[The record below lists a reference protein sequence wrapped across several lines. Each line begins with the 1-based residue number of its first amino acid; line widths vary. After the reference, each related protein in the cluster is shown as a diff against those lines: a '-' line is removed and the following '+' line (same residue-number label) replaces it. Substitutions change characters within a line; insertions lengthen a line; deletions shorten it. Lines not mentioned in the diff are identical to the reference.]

1 MDRHLPVMVREV
13 LSILNP
19 KPEGI
24 YVDATFGLGGHAIEI
39 LNCLDHEGRL
49 FGIDRD
55 EEALEIARERIA
67 DERVVIV
74 KGRFSEMKNLL
85 KGAGI
90 TEVDGILF
98 DFGISMVQLRD
109 DARGFSFTSGE
120 PLDMRMDRSQQ
131 LKAEDVVNEYPEEE
145 LERILREY
153 GEEWFSMKIAREIVV
168 HRKKKRISSCAELAE
183 IVSRVYRRRGRI
195 HPATKTFQALRIE
208 VNDELNEIRC
218 GLDIS
223 IGLLRSK
230 GRICTLSYHS
240 LEDRVVKRYM
250 REEERKGLVRIVTKK
265 PLCPSIEEVQMNP
278 SSRSA
283 KLRGAERL

>member
-1 MDRHLPVMVREV
+1 MDRHPPVMVREV

-19 KPEGI
+19 KPGGI
-24 YVDATFGLGGHAIEI
+24 YVDATFGLGGHAREI
-39 LNCLDHEGRL
+39 LNCLDYKGRL

-67 DERVVIV
+67 DERVMIM
-74 KGRFSEMKNLL
+74 KGKFSEMKHLL
-85 KGAGI
+85 NGAGI

-98 DFGISMVQLRD
+98 DFGVSLVQLRD

-131 LKAEDVVNEYPEEE
+131 LKAEDVVNKYPEEE

-153 GEEWFSMKIAREIVV
+153 GEEWFSMKIAREIVA
-168 HRKKKRISSCAELAE
+168 HRKKRRISSCAELAE

>member
-1 MDRHLPVMVREV
+1 
-13 LSILNP
+13 
-19 KPEGI
+19 
-24 YVDATFGLGGHAIEI
+24 
-39 LNCLDHEGRL
+39 
-49 FGIDRD
+49 
-55 EEALEIARERIA
+55 
-67 DERVVIV
+67 
-74 KGRFSEMKNLL
+74 
-85 KGAGI
+85 
-90 TEVDGILF
+90 
-98 DFGISMVQLRD
+98 
-109 DARGFSFTSGE
+109 
-120 PLDMRMDRSQQ
+120 MRMDRSQQ
-131 LKAEDVVNEYPEEE
+131 LKAEDVVNKYPEEE

-153 GEEWFSMKIAREIVV
+153 GEEWFSMKIAREIVA
-168 HRKKKRISSCAELAE
+168 HRKKRRISSCAELAE
-183 IVSRVYRRRGRI
+183 IVSMVYRRRGRI